1 MYQKKDR
8 LTERSRDRLE
18 VMTQSISES
27 RDPEMIVTLLRAEIL
42 NIVHDYDLP
51 PSSGGVEHNG

>member
-1 MYQKKDR
+1 MRNLSVDL

-18 VMTQSISES
+18 VMAQCISES

-42 NIVHDYDLP
+42 NIVYDYDLP
-51 PSSGGVEHNG
+51 PATER